1 VIEPLA
7 LYAALAAYWYVFV
20 RQQWDSVPDL

>member
-7 LYAALAAYWYVFV
+7 LFAALAAYWYVFV
-20 RQQWDSVPDL
+20 RVQWDSCSGF